1 MQQCGVPETLNP
13 VTGET
18 LLLTTRSSWVA
29 LCVQL
34 VEPCVVAPGLL
45 LHSLTLP
52 YSLPQSCHP
61 TTMETIDQAGYGQR
75 KVGDAQ
81 EMKKSRATLEKE
93 TT

>member
-1 MQQCGVPETLNP
+1 MLGAGNTKPCHIG
-13 VTGET
+13 GT

-52 YSLPQSCHP
+52 YSFPQFCHP
-61 TTMETIDQAGYGQR
+61 TAMETIDQAGYGQR

-81 EMKKSRATLEKE
+81 EMKKVGRH
-93 TT
+93 